1 MSLLNIKQL
10 PVNSAKKVKA
20 KLGLSAM
27 TWGEYETKLDE
38 AMSGITP
45 SGSLQITENGTYDVT
60 DKAEAVVNVP
70 QETYYMTKFGVWY
83 PPNIDIELGDTN
95 PNHQARNLYRY
106 ADHLVSARVV
116 GITAIKGGANADPFS
131 DSSIVTLE
139 LPSLQSDNTY
149 IAARCEK
156 LQTVILGSV
165 GVAVNSMYGR
175 AFGDCT
181 NPNLTITI
189 YVDAATLADIP
200 TAVSGS
206 SPFGAENATIIY
218 KNSTTGEV
226 ITA

>member
-10 PVNSAKKVKA
+10 LVNSAKKVKT
-20 KLGLSAM
+20 KLGLSSLK
-27 TWGEYETKLDE
+27 WGEYETKLDE

-70 QETYYMTKFGVWY
+70 VETYYMTKFGVWY
-83 PPNIDIELGDTN
+83 PPNIDIKLGDTN
-95 PNHQARNLYRY
+95 PYHQHRNLYRF

-116 GITAIKGGANADPFS
+116 GITAIYGGANYDPFS
-131 DSSIVTLE
+131 NSSIVTLE
-139 LPSLQSDNTY
+139 LPSLKEDKDY
-149 IAARCEK
+149 IAAYCEK
-156 LQTVILGSV
+156 LQTAILGSV
-165 GVAVNSMYGR
+165 GGAVKEMYYQ
-175 AFGDCT
+175 AFRDCT
-181 NPNLTITI
+181 NPNLIITI

-200 TAVSGS
+200 AAVSGN
-206 SPFGAENATIIY
+206 SPFGAVNATIIY

>member
-10 PVNSAKKVKA
+10 LVNSAKKVKA

-60 DKAEAVVNVP
+60 DKAEAVVNVS
-70 QETYYMTKFGVWY
+70 QETYYMTKYGVFY
-83 PPNIDIELGDTN
+83 PPNIDIEINDFN
-95 PNHQARNLYRY
+95 VYAMPKNLYRY
-106 ADHLVSARVV
+106 ADHLVSARLAGVTN
-116 GITAIKGGANADPFS
+116 IQGGANGEPFS
-131 DSSIVTLE
+131 DSSIVTFE
-139 LPSLQSDNTY
+139 LPSLQSNNTY
-149 IAARCEK
+149 MAARCEK

-165 GVAVNSMYGR
+165 GVAVSSMYGK
-175 AFGDCT
+175 AFAHCT

-200 TAVSGS
+200 TDVSGA
-206 SPFGAENATIIY
+206 SPFGAVNATIIY

>member
-10 PVNSAKKVKA
+10 LVNSAKKVKA
-20 KLGLSAM
+20 KLGLSSLK
-27 TWGEYETKLDE
+27 WGEYESKLDE

-70 QETYYMTKFGVWY
+70 QETYYMTKYGVFY
-83 PPNIDIELGDTN
+83 PPNIDIELGETI
-95 PNHQARNLYRY
+95 PSRQHRNLYRF

-116 GITAIKGGANADPFS
+116 GITAIYGGQNYDPFS

-139 LPSLQSDNTY
+139 LPSLKEDKDY
-149 IAARCEK
+149 IAARCEN
-156 LQTVILGSV
+156 LQTAILGSV
-165 GVAVNSMYGR
+165 GVAVKEMYHR
-175 AFGDCT
+175 AFYQIT

-200 TAVSGS
+200 TAVSS
-206 SPFGAENATIIY
+206 TSPFGAVNATIIY

>member
-10 PVNSAKKVKA
+10 LVNSAKKVKA
-20 KLGLSAM
+20 KLGLSSLK
-27 TWGEYETKLDE
+27 WGEYETKLDE
-38 AMSGITP
+38 AMSGIIP
-45 SGSLQITENGTYDVT
+45 SGSLQIAENGTYDVT

-70 QETYYMTKFGVWY
+70 QETYYMTKYGVWY
-83 PPNIDIELGDTN
+83 PPNIDIEINGFKQYEM
-95 PNHQARNLYRY
+95 PSNLYRY

-116 GITAIKGGANADPFS
+116 GVTSIQGGANPNPFA

-139 LPSLQSDNTY
+139 LPSLQSDNTN
-149 IAARCEK
+149 IANRCEK

-165 GVAVNSMYGR
+165 GVAVNSVYDR
-175 AFGDCT
+175 AFGGCT

-200 TAVSGS
+200 AAVSGS
-206 SPFGAENATIIY
+206 SPFGAVNATIIY

>member
-10 PVNSAKKVKA
+10 LVNSAKKVKA
-20 KLGLSAM
+20 KLGLSSLK
-27 TWGEYETKLDE
+27 WGDFETKLDE

-70 QETYYMTKFGVWY
+70 VETYYMTKYGVFY
-83 PPNIDIELGDTN
+83 PPNIDIKLGETN
-95 PNHQARNLYRY
+95 PNNQPRNLYNS
-106 ADHLVSARVV
+106 ADHLVSARVA
-116 GITAIKGGANADPFS
+116 GITAIYGGANPNPFS
-131 DSSIVTLE
+131 NSSIVTLE
-139 LPSLQSDNTY
+139 LPSLQSNNTY
-149 IAARCEK
+149 IAAHCEK

-165 GVAVNSMYGR
+165 GVAVSSVYGR
-175 AFGDCT
+175 AFRDCT

-200 TAVSGS
+200 EAVSGN
-206 SPFGAENATIIY
+206 SPFGAVNATIIY
-218 KNSTTGEV
+218 RNSTTGEV

>member
-1 MSLLNIKQL
+1 MGLLNIKQL
-10 PVNSAKKVKA
+10 LINSAKKVKA

-45 SGSLQITENGTYDVT
+45 SGSLQIAENGTYDVT

-70 QETYYMTKFGVWY
+70 VETYYMTKFGVWY

-95 PNHQARNLYRY
+95 PNHQPRNLYNY
-106 ADHLVSARVV
+106 ADHIVSARVV
-116 GITAIKGGANADPFS
+116 GITAIIGGANSDPFS
-131 DSSIVTLE
+131 NSSIVTLE
-139 LPSLQSDNTY
+139 LPSLQSTNTY
-149 IAARCEK
+149 IAQNCQK
-156 LQTVILGSV
+156 LKTVILGSV
-165 GVAVNSMYGR
+165 GVAVSSMYNR
-175 AFGDCT
+175 TFRSCI
-181 NPNLTITI
+181 NPNLIITI

-200 TAVSGS
+200 AAVSGN
-206 SPFGAENATIIY
+206 SPFGAVNATIIY